1 MNRRIV
7 LIGVAV
13 VLALFGTFAV
23 YGYAHSADQR
33 AVADGRAVQVVVATK
48 RVAAGT
54 TWKSAAGSLSV
65 QKVPASAAPQD
76 SLSSLDAGISAS
88 SVAQSDIAPGQLV
101 LREAFGAAVAQ
112 TGVLAI
118 PQGKIA
124 ISVSL
129 GSDAD
134 VAGFVG
140 PRSQV
145 AIFVTA
151 PLKVIGKSASQDT
164 TGDALTV
171 TRTVV
176 THAEVIATSQTAP
189 TNVDGQTAAQTTPT
203 SGGSVLVT
211 IALSQADAER
221 VINMNKVGQ
230 LTLGLL
236 SASSRVTQDGG
247 YVNAGAFHTAP
258 IWVK

>member
-7 LIGVAV
+7 LIAVAV

-23 YGYAHSADQR
+23 YGYARSADQR
-33 AVADGRAVQVVVATK
+33 AVAGGKAVQVVVATK

-54 TWKSAAGSLSV
+54 TWKDAVSSGVLSV
-65 QKVPASAAPQD
+65 QNMPASATPQN
-76 SLSSLDAGISAS
+76 SLTGLDAGISQD

-101 LREAFGAAVAQ
+101 LREAFGPATAQ

-118 PQGKIA
+118 PKGKIA
-124 ISVSL
+124 ITV
-129 GSDAD
+129 GIADDAD
-134 VAGFVG
+134 VAGYVA

-145 AIFVTA
+145 IIFVTA
-151 PLKVIGKSASQDT
+151 PLKLAQGAKAPT
-164 TGDALTV
+164 TSGDELTV

-176 THAEVIATSQTAP
+176 PRATVIATSQAAP
-189 TNVDGQTAAQTTPT
+189 TNLVGASKDSTAT
-203 SGGSVLVT
+203 GGSVLVT
-211 IALSQADAER
+211 VALSQPDAER
-221 VINMNKVGQ
+221 VINQQKIGQ

-236 SASSRVTQDGG
+236 SDSSVVSQDGG
-247 YVNAGAFHTAP
+247 YLNAGVFHTAP

>member
-1 MNRRIV
+1 
-7 LIGVAV
+7 
-13 VLALFGTFAV
+13 
-23 YGYAHSADQR
+23 
-33 AVADGRAVQVVVATK
+33 
-48 RVAAGT
+48 
-54 TWKSAAGSLSV
+54 
-65 QKVPASAAPQD
+65 
-76 SLSSLDAGISAS
+76 
-88 SVAQSDIAPGQLV
+88 
-101 LREAFGAAVAQ
+101 
-112 TGVLAI
+112 
-118 PQGKIA
+118 
-124 ISVSL
+124 
-129 GSDAD
+129 
-134 VAGFVG
+134 
-140 PRSQV
+140 
-145 AIFVTA
+145 
-151 PLKVIGKSASQDT
+151 LKVVGKSASQDT

-176 THAEVIATSQTAP
+176 TRAEVIATSQTAP

>member
-33 AVADGRAVQVVVATK
+33 AVAGGRAVQVVVATK

-54 TWKSAAGSLSV
+54 TWKNAAGSLSV
-65 QKVPASAAPQD
+65 QKVPSSAAPQD
-76 SLSSLDAGISAS
+76 SIASLDAGISAS
-88 SVAQSDIAPGQLV
+88 DVAQSDIAPGQLV
-101 LREAFGAAVAQ
+101 LREAFGPSVAQ

-140 PRSQV
+140 PHSQI

-151 PLKVIGKSASQDT
+151 ALKQPGTNNDT
-164 TGDALTV
+164 TAGDQLTV

-176 THAEVIATSQTAP
+176 PHAEVIATSQSAP
-189 TNVDGQTAAQTTPT
+189 TNVDGQTAAQSST
-203 SGGSVLVT
+203 STGTVLVT

-221 VINMNKVGQ
+221 VINAQKD
-230 LTLGLL
+230 
-236 SASSRVTQDGG
+236 R
-247 YVNAGAFHTAP
+247 
-258 IWVK
+258 